1 MANDAID
8 EKNLSKV
15 ERFFL
20 GELEWD
26 QLTANDQR
34 IVRDELAAAEAN
46 ETFD

>member
-8 EKNLSKV
+8 EKDLSDV
-15 ERFFL
+15 EKFFL

-26 QLTANDQR
+26 QLNRNDQR

-46 ETFD
+46 ELLD

>member
-8 EKNLSKV
+8 EKNLSEV

-26 QLTANDQR
+26 QLNANDQR
-34 IVRDELAAAEAN
+34 TVRDELAAAEAN

>member
-8 EKNLSKV
+8 EKNLSDV

-26 QLTANDQR
+26 QLNLNDQR
-34 IVRDELAAAEAN
+34 TVRDELAAAEAN
-46 ETFD
+46 ETLD

>member
-8 EKNLSKV
+8 EKNLSDV

-26 QLTANDQR
+26 QLNPNDQR
-34 IVRDELAAAEAN
+34 TVRDELAAAEAN
-46 ETFD
+46 ETLD